1 MKYHTAFHTI
11 TYNTIQYG
19 TLHNTFQFHALQ
31 YNPLNQYDKD
41 YRPSLAE
48 RRFYIWG
55 CIIIAP
61 ATWLLNMGWGIWLVK
76 GGLTI
81 FGQTHAGG
89 NPPTSSLT
97 RLSIGAFQS
106 PIRQLSSHETNRW
119 NCISLLIPIVSTSG
133 ISKRSNQL
141 FIPLLWLF
149 QSLLSQSL
157 VPRVPP
163 APQTG
168 GGRGHTINCLISS
181 ISPQTVFSP
190 KTFQRV
196 TQ

>member
-1 MKYHTAFHTI
+1 MQYYTI
-11 TYNTIQYG
+11 PYNTGHYITLFNFMHYNTIHWTSMTKTTDRHWQ
-19 TLHNTFQFHALQ
+19 NAV
-31 YNPLNQYDKD
+31 
-41 YRPSLAE
+41 
-48 RRFYIWG
+48 FYIWG

-133 ISKRSNQL
+133 ISKRLNQL

-163 APQTG
+163 APQTE